1 MTGVV
6 ARASAASREAA
17 SGDGTPREGQWRHTA
32 VPLGAQVADQIR
44 ELIKAEGLTD
54 GDPLPSESDLAG
66 RYGVSQR
73 VVRDALRTLTN
84 QGLVETRQ
92 GKRATVSGL
101 RPVAVED
108 YFRLAMHAD
117 SDAIDDLLELRLAI
131 ETKAAGLAAARGSA
145 EELARLRTIMAELSE
160 AEDDLTR
167 RVELD
172 MAFHDT
178 IARASGNRFF
188 QSILDALGEALTA
201 ERHRGGHLTEAA
213 GLTHAETNTQHQ
225 ALLLALEARDAQLA
239 EQCMRAI
246 LERARHYFQDL
257 DSPASDA

>member
-1 MTGVV
+1 MTGVTIG
-6 ARASAASREAA
+6 ASARQ
-17 SGDGTPREGQWRHTA
+17 GQWRHTR
-32 VPLGAQVADQIR
+32 VPLGAQIAEQIR
-44 ELIKAEGLTD
+44 ELIKTEGLAD
-54 GDPLPSESDLAG
+54 GDPLPSESELAG

-84 QGLVETRQ
+84 QGVVETHQ

-108 YFRLAMHAD
+108 YFRLAVDANEE
-117 SDAIDDLLELRLAI
+117 AIDDLLELRLAM
-131 ETKAAGLAAARGSA
+131 ETKAAGLAAIRATTEEITELRKIMT
-145 EELARLRTIMAELSE
+145 ELAA

-178 IARASGNRFF
+178 IARASRNRFF
-188 QSILDALGEALTA
+188 KAILDALAEALTA
-201 ERHRGGHLTEAA
+201 ERHRGGQLTEAA

-225 ALLLALEARDAQLA
+225 ALLLALEARDPQLA

-246 LERARHYFQDL
+246 LERARQRFRDL
-257 DSPASDA
+257 DSGSTTS

>member
-1 MTGVV
+1 MTGVTMGE
-6 ARASAASREAA
+6 SA
-17 SGDGTPREGQWRHTA
+17 PQGQWRHTR
-32 VPLGAQVADQIR
+32 VPLGKQIADQIR
-44 ELIKAEGLTD
+44 DLIKTEGLID
-54 GDPLPSESDLAG
+54 GDPLPSESDLAN

-84 QGLVETRQ
+84 QGVVETRQ

-108 YFRLAMHAD
+108 YFRLAVDAHEE
-117 SDAIDDLLELRLAI
+117 AIDELLELRLAI
-131 ETKAAGLAAARGSA
+131 ETKAAGLAATRATAVEIA
-145 EELARLRTIMAELSE
+145 ELRTVMAQLND

-172 MAFHDT
+172 MAFHSA
-178 IARASGNRFF
+178 IARASRNRFF
-188 QSILDALGEALTA
+188 QSILDALAEALTA
-201 ERHRGGHLTEAA
+201 ERHRGGQLTEAA

-246 LERARHYFQDL
+246 LERARHYFRDL
-257 DSPASDA
+257 DSTAPGA